1 MASYRP
7 FAPSLDL
14 GLTLLFLAKYNHPDI
29 FMNLNLKD
37 EYEKFYKTFFDIS
50 LDNQDIH
57 MIFNPSIEAAIIN

>member
-14 GLTLLFLAKYNHPDI
+14 GLTLLFLAKHNHPDI

-37 EYEKFYKTFFDIS
+37 EYEKFYKIFFDIS